1 VLPSTT
7 GLSTGAALTKSPIK
21 VTIKANKT
29 DKNSTVFCFFILTE
43 NEKKEV
49 LKKKALRSKNIIFFL
64 NHFYPLPLFIFDPL
78 LPKIVST

>member
-7 GLSTGAALTKSPIK
+7 GLSTGAAATKSPIK

-43 NEKKEV
+43 NAKKRSI
-49 LKKKALRSKNIIFFL
+49 KKKKSVGIKKYNFFFFL
-64 NHFYPLPLFIFDPL
+64 NHFYPSPFLYLIHCF
-78 LPKIVST
+78 PK